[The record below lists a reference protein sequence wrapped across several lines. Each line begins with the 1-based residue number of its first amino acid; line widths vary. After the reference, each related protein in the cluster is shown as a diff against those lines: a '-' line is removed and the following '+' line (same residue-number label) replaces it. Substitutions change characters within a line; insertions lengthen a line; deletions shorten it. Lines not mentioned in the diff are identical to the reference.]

1 MHNASMMKS
10 VVKMFALNVLMM
22 NGRDLM
28 PTGYVE
34 YDGVKLTRRE
44 LRAVEKY
51 DKGENLDHF
60 DKQALERAEEKFSK
74 NEEKWFKQST
84 KASKIMGDKS
94 EKEFNIQMKALE
106 KKYEKK

>member
-1 MHNASMMKS
+1 
-10 VVKMFALNVLMM
+10 
-22 NGRDLM
+22 M

-44 LRAVEKY
+44 ARAVEKY

-60 DKQALERAEEKFSK
+60 DKQALERAEEKF
-74 NEEKWFKQST
+74 
-84 KASKIMGDKS
+84 
-94 EKEFNIQMKALE
+94 NIQIKALE

>member
-1 MHNASMMKS
+1 
-10 VVKMFALNVLMM
+10 
-22 NGRDLM
+22 M

-44 LRAVEKY
+44 LRAVKKY

-60 DKQALERAEEKFSK
+60 DKQALERAEKKFLKHDEKLF
-74 NEEKWFKQST
+74 EQCT
-84 KASKIMGDKS
+84 KASEIMGDKS
-94 EKEFNIQMKALE
+94 EKKFNIQMKALE

>member
-1 MHNASMMKS
+1 
-10 VVKMFALNVLMM
+10 
-22 NGRDLM
+22 M

-44 LRAVEKY
+44 ARAVEKY

-74 NEEKWFKQST
+74 HDDKWFEQCT
-84 KASKIMGDKS
+84 KASEIMGDKS
-94 EKEFNIQMKALE
+94 EEKFNIHIKALK